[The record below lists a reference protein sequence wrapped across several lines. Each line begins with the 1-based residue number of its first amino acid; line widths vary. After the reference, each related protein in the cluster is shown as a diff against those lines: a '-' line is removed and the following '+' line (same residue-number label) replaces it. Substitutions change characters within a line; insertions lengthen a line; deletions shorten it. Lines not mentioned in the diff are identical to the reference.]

1 VNVSSAPNS
10 VYAFCA
16 AFFEELVRSGVS
28 HVCVSP
34 GSRSTPLTI
43 TAARTEGLH
52 AWSHLDERSAAF
64 FALGLAKATR
74 CPVALIATSGTAPAN
89 YLPAVIE
96 AHYAGV
102 PLLVLSADRP
112 PELREWGAGQTID
125 QLGLYGSH
133 VRFFAELPVPEAG
146 GSALR
151 YARALACRAVAEAQ
165 GRSPGPVH
173 LNWPL
178 REPLAPDEDEEARGV
193 GWAGGDF
200 LAESG
205 REAETQLPFTRVEAG
220 EAVPSIDEISRLVDL
235 VRELPRGFI
244 VCGPQDDVPGLPDA
258 IARLARLAGWPVWAE
273 PTSQMR
279 AGSHVRDAPILACGD
294 LLVRSPSFAAAH
306 APQIVLRF
314 GNTPVSKAYRLWLEA
329 APPQHLVLVDA
340 AGAWNEPSHLAS
352 RLLAVDPLALCEQ
365 LADSLDACGMSP
377 RKSEWL
383 QSFVRAD
390 EQVNDHLEG
399 VLGAE
404 PRLFEPRATRDLCEL
419 LPEGALLYV
428 SNSMPVRDLDAF
440 MATRQ
445 PGLRVM
451 CNRGANG
458 IDGMVSSAL
467 GAAAAELGPMV
478 LLTGDLALLHDVG
491 GLLAARRYPLT
502 ATIVVFNNDGGG
514 IFDHLPVA
522 RHGPSVRF
530 EEFFTTPHGLELARV
545 AALYE
550 LEHVRVSSWQEY
562 ADALA
567 KSLAGDGVTII
578 EVPIDRR
585 ENLEHFR
592 ELVSGVGSLLA
603 GEGGDG
609 GEGRSEG
616 EGRGEGA
623 AEAAAEAAAKG
634 RGR

>member
-1 VNVSSAPNS
+1 VSVSSAPNA

-43 TAARTEGLH
+43 SAARTDGLR
-52 AWSHLDERSAAF
+52 AWSHLDERSAGF
-64 FALGLAKATR
+64 FALGLAKASR
-74 CPVALIATSGTAPAN
+74 SPVALIATSGTAPAN

-96 AHYAGV
+96 ASYAGV
-102 PLLVLSADRP
+102 PLIVLSADRP

-125 QLGLYGSH
+125 QLRLYGSH
-133 VRFFAELPVPEAG
+133 VRFFAELPIPDAG
-146 GSALR
+146 GPALR
-151 YARALACRAVAEAQ
+151 YARALACRASAEAQ

-193 GWAGGDF
+193 GWAEGDT

-205 REAETQLPFTRVEAG
+205 RGPDALIPITRADAG
-220 EAVPSIDEISRLVDL
+220 EALPSIEEISSLVDL
-235 VRELPRGFI
+235 VRDSPRGLI
-244 VCGPQDDVPGLPDA
+244 VCGPQDDEPGLPEA

-273 PTSQMR
+273 PTSQLR
-279 AGSHVRDAPILACGD
+279 AGSHVQEAPILACGD
-294 LLVRSPSFAAAH
+294 WLVRSHSFAAKH
-306 APQIVLRF
+306 SPQVVLRF
-314 GNTPVSKAYRLWLEA
+314 GNTPVSKAYRVWLEA

-352 RLLAVDPLALCEQ
+352 RLLAVDPLAFCEQ
-365 LADSLDACGMSP
+365 LADSLDACGMEP
-377 RKSEWL
+377 RSSDWL
-383 QSFVRAD
+383 ESFVSAE
-390 EQVNDHLEG
+390 EQVDHHLG
-399 VLGAE
+399 VVLGAE
-404 PRLFEPRATRDLCEL
+404 PRLFEPRATRDLGKL
-419 LPEGALLYV
+419 LPGGALLYV

-440 MATRQ
+440 MATRER
-445 PGLRVM
+445 GLRVM

-467 GAAAAELGPMV
+467 GAAAAGLGPVV
-478 LLTGDLALLHDVG
+478 LLTGDLALLHDIG
-491 GLLAARRYPLT
+491 GLLAARRYPLS
-502 ATIVVFNNDGGG
+502 ATFVVLNNDGGG

-522 RHGPSVRF
+522 RHGQSVRF
-530 EEFFTTPHGLELARV
+530 EEFFATPHGLDLARA
-545 AALYE
+545 AALYQ
-550 LEHVRVSSWQEY
+550 LEHIRVSSWQEY

-578 EVPIDRR
+578 EVPVDRR

-592 ELVSGVGSLLA
+592 ELVAGVDSLLV
-603 GEGGDG
+603 
-609 GEGRSEG
+609 G
-616 EGRGEGA
+616 EGRGDDEVAG
-623 AEAAAEAAAKG
+623 EDEVRGKG
-634 RGR
+634 ECE